1 MNRSV
6 GRTDKHVVS
15 SFIVEVVMDLTRRTL
30 LHGAAVAGGML
41 LASTAPVRAA
51 LPRRNAGW
59 IEGKMTGAM
68 ATVETLIQE
77 GCECVYGIPGA
88 QENELWDA
96 MKSKGLPY
104 LLCTHEFS
112 ASTMADGYARA
123 TGKPGVLAVVPGPG
137 VTNSLSGMGEALVD
151 SIPLVAIVGDIAQG
165 EKFRPFQVHCL
176 DQVALLKPVTKGV
189 FHVEEVGQIAAAIRQ
204 AFALAMAGEPGP
216 VAVIIPYTMLTEAHD
231 FKTGPAEVPG
241 VPFDEI
247 AFEKALKMLVLK
259 RLKVGIYAGQG
270 CMDYSEQLVRLAET
284 LQAPVATSVSG
295 KGCFPECHPLSVG
308 WGYGSHATGA
318 AEKIFDPMNP
328 LRKVE
333 LLLAIGVRF
342 SEVSTGYYN
351 MPKMPHVIHVDANA
365 CNLGKVVKA
374 DVCVHADAGMFL
386 NKCLEF
392 ENALKREFDGKLH
405 DKIKSV
411 KADDLQRYNKIEAL
425 SGADPMQFLLKLRKC
440 LPDDG
445 LVFVDVT
452 VTEHLAAEAF
462 QVTKPRTYFNPTD
475 NQAMGW
481 SIPAALGAQR
491 VKPGKPVVTITGDGC
506 FLMSGMEISTAGR
519 ENLPVKF
526 FILDDQ
532 AYHYMQRLQKA
543 AYLRTTATILAR
555 MDYSA
560 YAQAMGVG
568 YLEIDGN
575 SKLETGIKAAL
586 DYPGPVIVRVMV
598 DYRDRKIRWIDA
610 VARRYTR
617 EMTPAQMT
625 RFLARIGSRAIQFQ
639 PAND

>member
-1 MNRSV
+1 M
-6 GRTDKHVVS
+6 
-15 SFIVEVVMDLTRRTL
+15 EMDRRTL
-30 LHGAAVAGGML
+30 LHGAAAVGGVL
-41 LASTAPVRAA
+41 LASRVPAEAGVVRRAP
-51 LPRRNAGW
+51 GW

-68 ATVETLIQE
+68 AVVETLVEE
-77 GCECVYGIPGA
+77 GCDCVYGIPGA

-96 MKSKGLPY
+96 MKTRGLPY

-112 ASTMADGYARA
+112 YARA

-137 VTNSLSGMGEALVD
+137 VTNSLTGLGEALVD

-189 FHVEEVGQIAAAIRQ
+189 YHVEKVGQIAAAIRQ

-216 VAVIIPYTMLTEAHD
+216 VAVVIPYTLLTESHD
-231 FKTGPAEVPG
+231 FHTPPTDLPG
-241 VPFDEI
+241 LPFDAECFLQAI
-247 AFEKALKMLVLK
+247 MLLKET
-259 RLKVGIYAGQG
+259 RFKVGIYAGQG
-270 CMDYSEQLVRLAET
+270 CMNYSDQLVQLAEI

-308 WGYGSHATGA
+308 WGYGSHATGVS
-318 AEKIFDPMNP
+318 EHIFGGLNPMNQI
-328 LRKVE
+328 E

-351 MPKMPHVIHVDANA
+351 MPKIKHVIHVDANP
-365 CNLGKVVKA
+365 CNIGKVVKT
-374 DVCVHADAGMFL
+374 DVGVHADAGVFMS
-386 NKCLEF
+386 KCLEYIP
-392 ENALKREFDGKLH
+392 AIKRERDDKLLGR
-405 DKIKSV
+405 IKSA
-411 KADDLQRYNKIEAL
+411 KADDLRRHQKIEAL
-425 SGADPMQFLLKLRKC
+425 QGADPMAFLLSLRRN
-440 LPDDG
+440 LPCDG

-452 VTEHLAAEAF
+452 VSEHLAAEAF
-462 QVTKPRTYFNPTD
+462 EVTKPRTYFNPTD

-481 SIPAALGAQR
+481 SIPAAIGAQK
-491 VKPGKPVVTITGDGC
+491 VMPGRPVAVVVGDGC
-506 FLMSGMEISTAGR
+506 FLMTAMEISTAGR

-526 FILDDQ
+526 FVLDDQ

-560 YAQAMGVG
+560 LAQGFGVA
-568 YLEIDGN
+568 YLEIDAT
-575 SKLETGIKAAL
+575 SKLDWGIQKAL
-586 DYPGPVIVRVMV
+586 EYNGPVLVRVIT
-598 DYRDRKIRWIDA
+598 DYRDRKVRWIDA

-617 EMTPAQMT
+617 EMTPAQAT
-625 RFLARIGSRAIQFQ
+625 RFLARIGSRAVQFQ
-639 PAND
+639 RAND

>member
-1 MNRSV
+1 
-6 GRTDKHVVS
+6 
-15 SFIVEVVMDLTRRTL
+15 MDLTRRTL
-30 LHGAAVAGGML
+30 LQGAAVAGGML
-41 LASTAPVRAA
+41 LASRVPAQ
-51 LPRRNAGW
+51 AGPLSRKPGW
-59 IEGKMTGAM
+59 VEGKMTGAQ
-68 ATVETLIQE
+68 AAVEALIIE

-88 QENELWDA
+88 QENELWDV

-137 VTNSLSGMGEALVD
+137 VTNSLSGLGEALVD

-189 FHVEEVGQIAAAIRQ
+189 FHVEHVSQIAAAIRH

-216 VAVIIPYTMLTEAHD
+216 VAVVIPYTFLVDTHD
-231 FKTGPAEVPG
+231 FNTAPVEVPG
-241 VPFDEI
+241 VPFDED
-247 AFEKALKMLVLK
+247 ACRKALQMLVLK
-259 RLKVGIYAGQG
+259 KHKIGIYAGQG
-270 CMDYSEQLVRLAET
+270 CMNYSDQLVQLAEL

-295 KGCFPECHPLSVG
+295 KGVFPECHPLSVG

-318 AEKIFDPMNP
+318 AERIFNPINP
-328 LRKVE
+328 LDKID

-351 MPKMPHVIHVDANA
+351 MPKITHAIHVDANE
-365 CNLGKVVKA
+365 CNLGKVLKA
-374 DVCVHADAGMFL
+374 DVCVHADAGVFIS
-386 NKCLEF
+386 KCLD
-392 ENALKREFDGKLH
+392 NAAALKRDFDGKLQ
-405 DKIKSV
+405 DRIKSA
-411 KADDLQRYNKIEAL
+411 KADDMRRYSKIEAM
-425 SGADPMQFLLKLRKC
+425 SGADPMQFILALRKC

-445 LVFVDVT
+445 MVFVDVT
-452 VTEHLAAEAF
+452 VSEHLAAEAF
-462 QVTKPRTYFNPTD
+462 AANKPRTYFNPTD

-491 VKPGKPVVTITGDGC
+491 VKPDKKVVTITGDGC
-506 FLMSGMEISTAGR
+506 FLMTAMEISTASR
-519 ENLPVKF
+519 EGLPVKF

-560 YAQAMGVG
+560 FAQAMQVK
-568 YLEIDGN
+568 YLEIDRT
-575 SKLETGIKAAL
+575 SMLESGIQAAL
-586 DYPGPVIVRVMV
+586 DEPGPVLVRVIV

-617 EMTPAQMT
+617 EMTPAQTT

-639 PAND
+639 AAND

>member
-1 MNRSV
+1 
-6 GRTDKHVVS
+6 
-15 SFIVEVVMDLTRRTL
+15 MDLTRRTL
-30 LHGAAVAGGML
+30 LHGAAVAGGLL
-41 LASTAPVRAA
+41 LASGAPAHAGV
-51 LPRRNAGW
+51 RRNPGL

-68 ATVETLIQE
+68 AVVETLIQE

-123 TGKPGVLAVVPGPG
+123 LGKPGVLAVVPGPG
-137 VTNSLSGMGEALVD
+137 VTNSLSGIGEALVD
-151 SIPLVAIVGDIAQG
+151 SVPLVAIVGDIAQG

-189 FHVEEVGQIAAAIRQ
+189 FHVEHVSQIAAAIRH

-216 VAVIIPYTMLTEAHD
+216 VAVVIPYTMLVETHD
-231 FKTGPAEVPG
+231 FKTPPPEALGLPW
-241 VPFDEI
+241 DQDC
-247 AFEKALKMLVLK
+247 FEQALKLLNQT

-270 CMDYSEQLVRLAET
+270 CMDYSDMLVKLAET

-295 KGCFPECHPLSVG
+295 KGAFPECHPLSVG
-308 WGYGSHATGA
+308 WGYGSHATGVS
-318 AEKIFDPMNP
+318 EKIFNPMNP
-328 LRKVE
+328 MGGID

-351 MPKMPHVIHVDANA
+351 MPKIQHVIHVDANR

-374 DVCVHADAGMFL
+374 DVCVHADAGLFL
-386 NKCLEF
+386 SKCLDF
-392 ENALKREFDGKLH
+392 CGALKREFDGKLH
-405 DKIKSV
+405 DRIKAA
-411 KADDLQRYNKIEAL
+411 KEDDLRRHKKLEAL
-425 SGADPMQFLLKLRKC
+425 HGADPMAFLLALRKC
-440 LPDDG
+440 LPEEG

-452 VTEHLAAEAF
+452 VSEHLAAEAF
-462 QVTKPRTYFNPTD
+462 TVTKARTYFNPTD

-491 VKPGKPVVTITGDGC
+491 VLPTKTVVTVTGDGC
-506 FLMSGMEISTAGR
+506 FLMSAMEISTAAR

-560 YAQAMGVG
+560 FAQAMGVG
-568 YLEIDGN
+568 YLEIDAT
-575 SKLETGIKAAL
+575 SKLETGITAAL
-586 DYPGPVIVRVMV
+586 SYPGPVLVRVIV

-610 VARRYTR
+610 VGRRYAR

-625 RFLARIGSRAIQFQ
+625 RFLARIGSRAVDFQ

>member
-1 MNRSV
+1 
-6 GRTDKHVVS
+6 
-15 SFIVEVVMDLTRRTL
+15 MDLTRRTL
-30 LHGAAVAGGML
+30 LHGAAVAGGLM
-41 LASTAPVRAA
+41 LASSVPARAG
-51 LPRRNAGW
+51 LGRRNPGW

-68 ATVETLIQE
+68 AVVETLLQE

-96 MKSKGLPY
+96 MKTKGLPY

-151 SIPLVAIVGDIAQG
+151 SVPLVAIVGDIAQG

-189 FHVEEVGQIAAAIRQ
+189 FHVEDVSQIAAAIRQ
-204 AFALAMAGEPGP
+204 AFALAMSGEPGP
-216 VAVIIPYTMLTEAHD
+216 VAVVIPYTMLVDAHD
-231 FKTGPAEVPG
+231 FKTPPGDAPA
-241 VPFDEI
+241 VPFDDK
-247 AFEKALKMLVLK
+247 AFVEAIKLLALK

-270 CMDYSEQLVRLAET
+270 CQDYSEMLVKLAET

-318 AEKIFDPMNP
+318 SEKIFSPMNP
-328 LRKVE
+328 TQGID

-351 MPKMPHVIHVDANA
+351 MPKINKVIHVDANA
-365 CNLGKVVKA
+365 CNLGKVVKS
-374 DVCVHADAGMFL
+374 DVCVHADAGIFL
-386 NKCLEF
+386 AKCLEF
-392 ENALKREFDGKLH
+392 CPALKRDFDGKLH
-405 DKIKSV
+405 DKIKSA
-411 KADDLQRYNKIEAL
+411 KEDDLRRYNKIESL
-425 SGADPMQFLLKLRKC
+425 SGADPMQFILKLRKC
-440 LPDDG
+440 LPEDG

-452 VTEHLAAEAF
+452 VSEHLSAEAF
-462 QVTKPRTYFNPTD
+462 EVKKPRTYFNPTD

-491 VKPGKPVVTITGDGC
+491 VKPDKPVVTITGDGC

-532 AYHYMQRLQKA
+532 AYQYMQRLQKA

-568 YLEIDGN
+568 YLEIDSN
-575 SKLETGIKAAL
+575 SKLEAGIQSAL
-586 DYPGPVIVRVMV
+586 AYPGPVLVRVMV
-598 DYRDRKIRWIDA
+598 DYRDRKVRWIDA

-625 RFLARIGSRAIQFQ
+625 RFLARLGSRAVQFM

>member
-1 MNRSV
+1 
-6 GRTDKHVVS
+6 
-15 SFIVEVVMDLTRRTL
+15 MDLTRRNL
-30 LHGAAVAGGML
+30 LQGAAVAGGL
-41 LASTAPVRAA
+41 WLANAVPASAA
-51 LPRRNAGW
+51 PRRNAGW

-68 ATVETLIQE
+68 AVAETLLQE

-96 MKSKGLPY
+96 FKTKGLPY

-151 SIPLVAIVGDIAQG
+151 SVPLVAIVGDIAQG

-189 FHVEEVGQIAAAIRQ
+189 FHVEHVSQIAAAIRQ
-204 AFALAMAGEPGP
+204 AFALAMCGEPGP
-216 VAVIIPYTMLTEAHD
+216 VAVVIPYTLLMDSHD
-231 FKTGPAEVPG
+231 FRTPPPEVPG
-241 VPFDEI
+241 LPFDEKCFWE
-247 AFEKALKMLVLK
+247 AMKLLRET
-259 RLKVGIYAGQG
+259 RYKVGIYAGMG
-270 CMDYSEQLVRLAET
+270 CMDHQDLLIQLAEV

-295 KGCFPECHPLSVG
+295 KGAFPDCHPLSVG

-318 AEKIFDPMNP
+318 SERIFDSMHPHH
-328 LRKVE
+328 KIDV
-333 LLLAIGVRF
+333 LLAIGVRF

-351 MPKMPHVIHVDANA
+351 NPKIDHVIHVDANP
-365 CNLGKVVKA
+365 CNIGRVVKTE
-374 DVCVHADAGMFL
+374 VGVHADAGLFMS
-386 NKCLEF
+386 KALEF
-392 ENALKREFDGKLH
+392 RPAIQRAPDPGLVERIKKARE
-405 DKIKSV
+405 
-411 KADDLQRYNKIEAL
+411 DDYRRYNKVEAI
-425 SGADPMQFLLKLRKC
+425 SGADPVQFLLALRGQLC
-440 LPDDG
+440 EDA

-462 QVTKPRTYFNPTD
+462 PVNKPRTYFNPTD

-481 SIPAALGAQR
+481 SIPAAIGAQKVR
-491 VKPGKPVVTITGDGC
+491 PDRPVAVIIGDGC
-506 FLMSGMEISTAGR
+506 FLMSAMEITTAAR

-526 FILDDQ
+526 FVLDDM
-532 AYHYMQRLQKA
+532 AYHYMQRLQLA
-543 AYLRTTATILAR
+543 AYRRTTATILAR

-560 YAQAMGVG
+560 LAQGFGVG
-568 YLEIDGN
+568 YLEIDAT
-575 SKLETGIKAAL
+575 SKLDVGIAKAL
-586 DYPGPVIVRVMV
+586 EWKGPVLVRVIV

-610 VARRYTR
+610 VARRYVM
-617 EMTPAQMT
+617 EMTPSQT
-625 RFLARIGSRAIQFQ
+625 GRLLARMGSRALDFQ

>member
-1 MNRSV
+1 
-6 GRTDKHVVS
+6 
-15 SFIVEVVMDLTRRTL
+15 MDFDRRTL
-30 LHGAAVAGGML
+30 LQGAAVAGGLL
-41 LASTAPVRAA
+41 LASAAPARAGVA
-51 LPRRNAGW
+51 RREPGW
-59 IEGKMTGAM
+59 IVGKMTGAM
-68 ATVETLIQE
+68 AVVETLLQE
-77 GCECVYGIPGA
+77 GCDCVYGIPGA

-96 MKSKGLPY
+96 MKTKGLPY

-137 VTNSLSGMGEALVD
+137 VTNSLSGIGEALVD
-151 SIPLVAIVGDIAQG
+151 SVPLVAIVGDIAQG

-189 FHVEEVGQIAAAIRQ
+189 YHVEHVSQIAAAIRQ
-204 AFALAMAGEPGP
+204 AFELAMAGEPGP
-216 VAVIIPYTMLTEAHD
+216 VAVVIPYTLLVDTHD
-231 FKTGPAEVPG
+231 FQTPPAEVIG
-241 VPFDEI
+241 TPFDEKCFI
-247 AFEKALKMLVLK
+247 EAMKILKET
-259 RLKVGIYAGQG
+259 RWRVGIYAGQG
-270 CMDYSEQLVRLAET
+270 CLDYSESLIRLAEV

-295 KGCFPECHPLSVG
+295 KGVIPDCHPLSVG

-318 AEKIFDPMNP
+318 AERIFAPMIP
-328 LRKVE
+328 TEKVDV
-333 LLLAIGVRF
+333 LLAIGVRF

-351 MPKMPHVIHVDANA
+351 LPKIPRVIHVDANA
-365 CNLGKVVKA
+365 CNLGKVLRT
-374 DVCVHADAGMFL
+374 DVAVHADAGAFIARA
-386 NKCLEF
+386 LEF
-392 ENALKREFDGKLH
+392 TPALKRESDKKLL
-405 DKIKSV
+405 DRIK
-411 KADDLQRYNKIEAL
+411 KAKEDDLRRYNKIEAMH
-425 SGADPMQFLLKLRKC
+425 GADPMQFILALRRV
-440 LPDDG
+440 LPEDG

-462 QVTKPRTYFNPTD
+462 PVLRPRTYFNPTD

-481 SIPAALGAQR
+481 SIPAALGAQK
-491 VKPGKPVVTITGDGC
+491 VMPGRAVATITGDGC

-568 YLEIDGN
+568 YLEIDST
-575 SKLETGIKAAL
+575 SKLEAGIRAAMA
-586 DYPGPVIVRVMV
+586 YPGPVLVRVIV

-610 VARRYTR
+610 VARRYLR
-617 EMTPAQMT
+617 EMTPAQTT
-625 RFLARIGSRAIQFQ
+625 RFLARLGSRAVDFQ

>member
-1 MNRSV
+1 M
-6 GRTDKHVVS
+6 
-15 SFIVEVVMDLTRRTL
+15 EMDRRTL
-30 LHGAAVAGGML
+30 FHGAAVVGGLL
-41 LASTAPVRAA
+41 LASRVPARAN
-51 LPRRNAGW
+51 PIQRTAGW

-68 ATVETLIQE
+68 AVVETLVQE

-96 MKSKGLPY
+96 MKTRGLSY

-137 VTNSLSGMGEALVD
+137 VTNSLTGLGEALVD

-189 FHVEEVGQIAAAIRQ
+189 FHVEDVGQIAAAIRK
-204 AFALAMAGEPGP
+204 AFALASSGEPGP
-216 VAVIIPYTMLTEAHD
+216 VAVVIPYTMLTESHE
-231 FKTGPAEVPG
+231 FHTPPAEVIG
-241 VPFDEI
+241 TPFDENCFI
-247 AFEKALKMLVLK
+247 EALKLLK
-259 RLKVGIYAGQG
+259 ETRFKVGIYAGQG
-270 CMDYSEQLVRLAET
+270 CMDYSQQLIQLAEL

-318 AEKIFDPMNP
+318 SERVFANNNPMQQI
-328 LRKVE
+328 E

-351 MPKMPHVIHVDANA
+351 MPKIKHAIHVDANP
-365 CNLGKVVKA
+365 CNLGKVIKA
-374 DVCVHADAGMFL
+374 DVCVAADAGAFML
-386 NKCLEF
+386 RCLEF
-392 ENALKREFDGKLH
+392 PQAIKRERDDKLLAR
-405 DKIKSV
+405 IKDA
-411 KADDLQRYNKIEAL
+411 KADDMRRHCKIEATH
-425 SGADPMQFLLKLRKC
+425 GADPMAFLLSLRRN
-440 LPDDG
+440 LPADG

-452 VTEHLAAEAF
+452 ISEHLAAEAF
-462 QVTKPRTYFNPTD
+462 EVTKPRTYFNPTD

-481 SIPAALGAQR
+481 SIPAALGAQKVMPNR
-491 VKPGKPVVTITGDGC
+491 PVAVVVGDGC
-506 FLMSGMEISTAGR
+506 FLMSAMEMSTAAR

-526 FILDDQ
+526 FVLDDQ

-560 YAQAMGVG
+560 FAQAVG
-568 YLEIDGN
+568 LHYCEINATSQLDAGIQQVLEA
-575 SKLETGIKAAL
+575 KV
-586 DYPGPVIVRVMV
+586 PVLTRVIV
-598 DYRDRKIRWIDA
+598 DYRDRKVRWIDA

-617 EMTPAQMT
+617 EMTPAQTT
-625 RFLARIGSRAIQFQ
+625 RFLARIGSRAVQFQ
-639 PAND
+639 KAND